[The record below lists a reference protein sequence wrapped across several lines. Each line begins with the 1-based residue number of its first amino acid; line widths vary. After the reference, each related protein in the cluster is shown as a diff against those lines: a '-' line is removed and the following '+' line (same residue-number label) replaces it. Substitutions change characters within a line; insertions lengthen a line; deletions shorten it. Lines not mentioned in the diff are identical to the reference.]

1 MFLGGVPR
9 GPRDQYARAPLSEDL
24 RPFAALAQHMS
35 GIIARSI
42 ASRSVSYGQYSSLS
56 TRTNVA
62 LTNYYNESE

>member
-1 MFLGGVPR
+1 MFLGGCPGVHVTSTL
-9 GPRDQYARAPLSEDL
+9 QLEDL

-56 TRTNVA
+56 RLAHVS
-62 LTNYYNESE
+62 LC